1 MAFFL
6 EQEIFQYR
14 DHSLCYYLAFHVG
27 IEGPIIQ
34 LCHPSIAKFVLH
46 GDVRPGVCRKHPQI
60 GQIGLA
66 NRFHLL
72 DFVLSG
78 FAGAVHVAIRER
90 NRNEIHTT
98 DKVGTGRSVCVA
110 LVGFVSQKQQERKD
124 SEYTR
129 IDLHCKRHMSSQ
141 NRRLNASLSLKKSRA
156 RVLP

>member
-124 SEYTR
+124 KVSIPESTC
-129 IDLHCKRHMSSQ
+129 IANGICRH
-141 NRRLNASLSLKKSRA
+141 KTG
-156 RVLP
+156 V